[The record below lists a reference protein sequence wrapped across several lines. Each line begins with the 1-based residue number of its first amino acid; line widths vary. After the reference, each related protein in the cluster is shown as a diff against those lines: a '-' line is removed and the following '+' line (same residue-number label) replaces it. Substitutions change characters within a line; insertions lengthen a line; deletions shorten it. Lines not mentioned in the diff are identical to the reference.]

1 MESNLSLQH
10 YILRYIAI
18 MWNIPVAREVAVKKP
33 SNVRQNQNF
42 IMSPNSVPAQE
53 LYLDNPVNNIAI
65 SAPVRANPLYLCF
78 YNVCTPEATH
88 VTLLLYMSIIK
99 DRQDIV
105 KDMVRISSKRVL
117 RT

>member
-1 MESNLSLQH
+1 M
-10 YILRYIAI
+10 RYIAI
-18 MWNIPVAREVAVKKP
+18 MWNIPVARDVAVKKP

-65 SAPVRANPLYLCF
+65 SAPVRANCF
-78 YNVCTPEATH
+78 YNVCTLEATH
-88 VTLLLYMSIIK
+88 VTLLLYMNIIK